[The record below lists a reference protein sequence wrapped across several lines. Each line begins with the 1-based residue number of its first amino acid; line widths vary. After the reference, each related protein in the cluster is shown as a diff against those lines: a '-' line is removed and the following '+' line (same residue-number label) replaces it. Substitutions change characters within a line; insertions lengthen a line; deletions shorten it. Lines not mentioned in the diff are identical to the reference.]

1 MKKIFYA
8 FLFCYLGFLMSGCDQ
23 DIDFPYEGKDRIQF
37 QHYTVDY
44 NDIRHYSD
52 SINASFGLLPDSIKT
67 DTIKVV
73 MEYLG
78 KGSERE
84 RTYHVSVLADS
95 TTAIAGTHYQVFS
108 EEQTFRPNELTD
120 TLRIV
125 VNREN
130 LNSSYISQETVRLYL
145 KLEPTEDF
153 DLGLGGGLT
162 KRILI
167 NNSMTEP
174 DWWEKNYLGT
184 LGFFHPEKWK
194 ILISFNEEFA
204 TYGDCI
210 YTTNNQGRTFTTQLS
225 LYLNNHVVIDELTGM
240 RVTMSGLV
248 EID

>member
-1 MKKIFYA
+1 MIYA
-8 FLFCYLGFLMSGCDQ
+8 ITPTLSKLRS
-23 DIDFPYEGKDRIQF
+23 
-37 QHYTVDY
+37 DY
-44 NDIRHYSD
+44 YRTASKPIRLKSLW
-52 SINASFGLLPDSIKT
+52 NT
-67 DTIKVV
+67 WEKVRNRN
-73 MEYLG
+73 G
-78 KGSERE
+78 
-84 RTYHVSVLADS
+84 LADS

-153 DLGLGGGLT
+153 DLGLAGGLT

-167 NNSMTEP
+167 NNYMTEP
-174 DWWEKNYLGT
+174 DWWEKNYMGA

-194 ILISFNEEFA
+194 ILISFNEAFA

-210 YTTNNQGRTFTTQLS
+210 YTYNNQGRTFVNQLS
-225 LYLNNHVVIDELTGM
+225 AYLRNYVVIDELTGM